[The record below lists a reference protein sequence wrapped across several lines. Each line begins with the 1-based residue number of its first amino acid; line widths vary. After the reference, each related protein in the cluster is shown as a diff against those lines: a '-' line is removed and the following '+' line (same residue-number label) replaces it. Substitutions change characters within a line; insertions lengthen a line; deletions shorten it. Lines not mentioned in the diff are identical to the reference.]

1 MVWLG
6 GHRGIGPSLFARGP
20 KASNVEDCLGSLEYL
35 MSAVPFSKISSP
47 LNALLATTGLLMVAL
62 LTTPDLAERARFVCQ
77 LVLVAIWMAYV
88 LQLAGTLLSQR
99 HRLPGGTPPLLI
111 DVLAVLVPLVA
122 FLFVGYRDRSLYCA
136 IWLLKPLRDSSFFRL
151 MAKVVA
157 NESRN
162 LLGVTSVFGIVLF
175 GAALAG
181 YVIERDVQPDKF
193 GSIPQAMWWA
203 VVTLSTTGY
212 GDEIPQS
219 LAGRV
224 LAGLVM
230 MSGIGI
236 FALWAGILAT
246 GFYEE
251 VRRQDFVRNWQLV
264 AAVPLF
270 QKLGSSALIEIVRA
284 LRPRIVPAG
293 VVICRKGDVGDQMFF
308 IVEGRVSVAMPGH
321 PVELGAGSFF
331 GEMALVTGEPRS
343 ATVSAATEVS
353 LLSLYAVDFQML
365 SSSSPEIAE
374 TIRKTALERRGGLP
388 KE

>member
-1 MVWLG
+1 
-6 GHRGIGPSLFARGP
+6 
-20 KASNVEDCLGSLEYL
+20 

-47 LNALLATTGLLMVAL
+47 LNALLAATGLLMVAL
-62 LTTPDLAERARFVCQ
+62 LTTSDLTPQARFACQ
-77 LVLVAIWMAYV
+77 LVLVAIWVAYV
-88 LQLAGTLLSQR
+88 LQLVGTVLSQR
-99 HRLPGGTPPLLI
+99 HRLPGGTPPLMI
-111 DVLAVLVPLVA
+111 DVFAVLVPLAA
-122 FLFVGYRDRSLYCA
+122 FLFVGSRDRSLYCA
-136 IWLLKPLRDSSFFRL
+136 IWLLKPLRDSTFFRL

-157 NESRN
+157 NEYRN
-162 LLGVTSVFGIVLF
+162 LLGVTSVFASVLF
-175 GAALAG
+175 GASVAG
-181 YVIERDVQPDKF
+181 YVIERDIQPDKF

-251 VRRQDFVRNWQLV
+251 VRRRDFVRNWQLV

-270 QKLGSSALIEIVRA
+270 QRLGSAALIEIVRA
-284 LRPRIVPAG
+284 LRPRTVPAG
-293 VVICRKGDVGDQMFF
+293 AVICRKGDVGDQMFF
-308 IVEGRVSVAMPGH
+308 IVEGRVSVATPDH
-321 PVELGAGSFF
+321 PVELGTGSFF
-331 GEMALVTGEPRS
+331 GEMALISGEPRS

-353 LLSLYAVDFQML
+353 LLSLFAVDFQML